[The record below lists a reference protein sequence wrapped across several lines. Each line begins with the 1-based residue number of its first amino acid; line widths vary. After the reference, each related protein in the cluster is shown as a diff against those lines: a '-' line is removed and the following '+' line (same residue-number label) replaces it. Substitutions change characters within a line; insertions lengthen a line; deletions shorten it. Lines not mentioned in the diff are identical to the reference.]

1 MTPHARRPWTP
12 TIGRAQLAL
21 AAVALYGAVS
31 GCGSD
36 DVSAGPSTP
45 AIEVPANAPFV
56 LDIDPGVVGGSL
68 FWLMEGSDQEG
79 WRETHWLRPEE
90 PGVEPSFGLI
100 EGGGSIDI
108 PGIAFDWTEAVLIVP
123 PVDGDEALICVDP
136 STDVWC
142 KRIRVITN

>member
-1 MTPHARRPWTP
+1 MLLLSAVSL
-12 TIGRAQLAL
+12 G
-21 AAVALYGAVS
+21 AAMS

-36 DVSAGPSTP
+36 EVSVGPSIP

-56 LDIDPGVVGGSL
+56 LDIDAGVVGGSL
-68 FWLMEGSDQEG
+68 FWLMEGSDREG

-90 PGVEPSFGLI
+90 PGVEPSFGRI
-100 EGGGSIDI
+100 EGGSIDI
-108 PGIAFDWTEAVLIVP
+108 PGQAFDRTEAVLIVP

-142 KRIRVITN
+142 KRIRVVAN